1 MKLSL
6 ADLAGRVKLSLA
18 DLAGRVKG
26 NLPDL
31 AGRVKLS
38 LPGLARRAKLSLPVA
53 AGRIRMP
60 GLAGRLAIVTGV
72 LVTLAVASMLF
83 VGVRSLRSLAQAE
96 ALTRV
101 ALGVSAAREGLRQS
115 MEDVLTAARILG
127 ERPPLQRLLRGSI
140 RDALPP
146 YLTRY
151 CESAALDACAI
162 VQNGELIASTAAD
175 FDWKALLVAAAEQ
188 GERFLVTGAAPK
200 TALAGATAAVLEHD
214 GVSVLAVRR
223 MNERL
228 AERLG
233 ERAGL
238 EVRIVDYASF
248 VPGQGPLAVLNS
260 DALSRGEPVAA
271 YIGALGSYAASLPVA
286 ASTGETVALLQAL
299 LPADKVMAPV
309 GRSTRGMLLVALVIA
324 ALATASSVYIGRYWI
339 SAVEGLTEAARRLG
353 SGDLATSIPVGG
365 GRELTVLGNTL
376 DEMRRNLV
384 DLTTELRRRETEAQA
399 VLGGIIEGVYA
410 VDEQRKIRFLNPQ
423 AARLLKVSAADAT
436 GAFCGDVLRPLRDA
450 NGRRPCEHACPI
462 LQARRDGAAR
472 AVEQI
477 VPGADESVR
486 RVVIASAAPADGFQ
500 VQVLR
505 DETELE
511 AVRRTRDTVLANISH
526 EFRTPLAA
534 QLASI
539 ELLKEG
545 VGKMDAGAQ
554 RELVSSLQRGTQRL
568 TWLIDN
574 LLESVRI
581 ESGQLGIRKQE
592 VLFDDVIGAA
602 RDLIGPLLEQRGQR
616 IAVELADGVP
626 VIKGDQQRLT
636 QVLVNLL
643 ANASKFGPANG
654 TIRIGARSAAAGGL
668 EFWVDDEGPGPKDP
682 EDSGLFEQF
691 HRSGGEDPDESGL
704 GLGLFIVR
712 SIVERHGGSVS
723 LERTPEARTHA
734 LVELPKEP
742 PE

>member
-1 MKLSL
+1 MKLSMPGFVASRL
-6 ADLAGRVKLSLA
+6 AIPTRIKLS
-18 DLAGRVKG
+18 
-26 NLPDL
+26 
-31 AGRVKLS
+31 
-38 LPGLARRAKLSLPVA
+38 
-53 AGRIRMP
+53 MP
-60 GLAGRLAIVTGV
+60 GLAGRLALVTGL
-72 LVTLAVASMLF
+72 LVTFAVASMLV

-96 ALTRV
+96 ALARV
-101 ALGVSAAREGLRQS
+101 ELGVSAAREGLRQS
-115 MEDVLTAARILG
+115 TEDVLTAARILG
-127 ERPPLQRLLRGSI
+127 ERPPLQRLLRSAI
-140 RDALPP
+140 AEALPP
-146 YLTRY
+146 YLARN
-151 CESAALDACAI
+151 CDNAGFDACAI
-162 VQNGELIASTAAD
+162 VQNGEPIAIAGSD
-175 FDWKALLVAAAEQ
+175 LDWKAIIVAAGEQ
-188 GERFLVTGAAPK
+188 GERFLVTGAAPQ
-200 TALAGATAAVLEHD
+200 TMLAGASAAVVEHD
-214 GVSVLAVRR
+214 GVSVLGVRR

-228 AERLG
+228 AARLS

-238 EVRIVDYASF
+238 EVRIIDYASF

-271 YIGALGSYAASLPVA
+271 YVGALGSYAASVPLA

-299 LPADKVMAPV
+299 LPADKVMGPV

-324 ALATASSVYIGRYWI
+324 ALATGSAVFIGRHWI

-353 SGDLATSIPVGG
+353 SGDLATAIPVGG
-365 GRELTVLGNTL
+365 GKELTVLGNTL

-410 VDEQRKIRFLNPQ
+410 VDEQRKIRFMNPQ
-423 AARLLKVSAADAT
+423 AARLLKVSAAEVT

-450 NGRRPCEHACPI
+450 SGRRPCEHSCPI
-462 LQARRDGAAR
+462 VQARRDGAAR
-472 AVEQI
+472 AVEQV
-477 VPGADESVR
+477 VPGQDESVR

-539 ELLKEG
+539 ELLNEG
-545 VGKMDAGAQ
+545 LGKMDTAAQ

-616 IAVELADGVP
+616 IAIELAHDVP
-626 VIKGDQQRLT
+626 VIRGDQQRLT

-643 ANASKFGPANG
+643 ANASKFGPADSA
-654 TIRIGARSAAAGGL
+654 IRIGASAGVGGGL
-668 EFWVDDEGPGPKDP
+668 DFWVDDEGPGPKDP
-682 EDSGLFEQF
+682 DDTGLFEQF
-691 HRSGGEDPDESGL
+691 HRSGGEDPEESGL

-712 SIVERHGGSVS
+712 SIVERHGGSVA
-723 LERTPEARTHA
+723 LERTSESHTHA
-734 LVELPKEP
+734 VVRLPKEP
-742 PE
+742 PA